1 MHDGRRR
8 TALSSVHPSH
18 SQASRRPHGELST
31 SPLPASSQ
39 ALSSDKAEK
48 PQAKVVHELMRLVA
62 LPPLPMFA
70 VLLDPRRRVAHHL
83 DTTFYNLSTVAL
95 HDWQRYAEMRA
106 LAAQRFG
113 LQMVEPHLPAAACVP
128 GQTLEQARQ

>member
-18 SQASRRPHGELST
+18 SQASRRAHGELST

-62 LPPLPMFA
+62 LPPLAMSFVPLEPPYAAFPPPYSPMSMSMCIPMHPHA
-70 VLLDPRRRVAHHL
+70 PPHP
-83 DTTFYNLSTVAL
+83 L
-95 HDWQRYAEMRA
+95 HPCTP
-106 LAAQRFG
+106 L
-113 LQMVEPHLPAAACVP
+113 
-128 GQTLEQARQ
+128 TLT